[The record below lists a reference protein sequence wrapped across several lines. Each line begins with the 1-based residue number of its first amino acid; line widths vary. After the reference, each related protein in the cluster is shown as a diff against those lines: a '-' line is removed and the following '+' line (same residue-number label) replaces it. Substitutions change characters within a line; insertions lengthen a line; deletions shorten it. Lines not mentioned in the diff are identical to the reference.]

1 MMDQFDAT
9 SVLFDKVKSMDSEN
23 ASKIMGYIL
32 IQDFKEGDLVS
43 LAFGP
48 ETLLQS
54 LVFKARIHLGLS
66 SNTMSTAIPPT
77 NHPTFAR
84 VSPRVANNGFVDFE
98 QNMSLS
104 DPKASPFLSY
114 DNIRSGS
121 CLVPGVSHLNNGGGC
136 GGVVA
141 GDIGSNSRNTCGG
154 DLVDEHQFN
163 DYLSFLN
170 ENSKNEEFNCEV
182 RNWGQDVSNGDTH
195 LHRRSFSA
203 SDVCFGTDDASFGAG
218 YAPCHYFARG
228 FCKNGDNCKFVHGD
242 FGDNVDG
249 NGVLVGSP
257 SKMNGLYLQLEEM
270 MRLKAQ
276 QQQRLAASQ
285 FAAAGVSSLPYDK
298 RMNFLLQQQ
307 NDAQRVARAAMM
319 LGDDFHKFGCGRPER
334 NDFFAIGLAEKVNS
348 ASRQIYL
355 TFPADSTFK
364 DEDVSNYFNIFGPVQ
379 DVRIPYQQRRMF
391 GFVTFLHPE
400 TVKLVLT
407 RGNPHFICDSRVLV
421 KPYKEKGKAA
431 DRRQQQF
438 ERGNFSPCS
447 SPSGVDSV
455 DSYDLNLGTT
465 NFYNTREMMLRRK
478 LEEQAKLQ
486 QAIEFQSRRFMNLQ
500 LPDLKNHIHH
510 HQRSLSVGAP
520 LTLHSHDVNQNAIL
534 PGDGMNQEVLEGE
547 SPVVKVP
554 STTNAATE
562 QHPRQEVNG
571 ACIQQN
577 DSGSSREDT
586 NYERSDL
593 HEHGHESNVDNVL
606 PDTLFASP
614 TKKSAE
620 SRTPNSS
627 ILAEANAST
636 AVADSSLSSES
647 SPEMP
652 TTSTTDMASHD

>member
-1 MMDQFDAT
+1 MDQFDAT
-9 SVLFDKVKSMDSEN
+9 SVLFDKVKSLDSEN

-54 LVFKARIHLGLS
+54 LVLKARIQLGLS
-66 SNTMSTAIPPT
+66 SNTISTTTPTT
-77 NHPTFAR
+77 NHHSAFPR
-84 VSPRVANNGFVDFE
+84 MSPRVANDGGFVDFE
-98 QNMSLS
+98 QNLSFS

-121 CLVPGVSHLNNGGGC
+121 CLVPGVSHLNNVGGG
-136 GGVVA
+136 G
-141 GDIGSNSRNTCGG
+141 GDIGSNSRNNFGVGGG
-154 DLVDEHQFN
+154 DFVDEFQFN

-170 ENSKNEEFNCEV
+170 ETSKNDEFNCEA

-203 SDVCFGTDDASFGAG
+203 SDVCFGTEDASFGAG
-218 YAPCHYFARG
+218 YAPCHYYARG

-249 NGVLVGSP
+249 NGVVAGSP
-257 SKMNGLYLQLEEM
+257 SKINGLYLQLEEM
-270 MRLKAQ
+270 MRLKAE

-307 NDAQRVARAAMM
+307 NDAQRVARAALM
-319 LGDDFHKFGCGRPER
+319 LGDEFHKFGCGRSER
-334 NDFFAIGLAEKVNS
+334 NDFFAMGLAEKLNS

-364 DEDVSNYFNIFGPVQ
+364 DEDVSNYFCIFGPVQ

-391 GFVTFLHPE
+391 GFVTFLNPE

-431 DRRQQQF
+431 ERRQQQF

-447 SPSGVDSV
+447 SPSGVDSM
-455 DSYDLNLGTT
+455 DPYDLHLETT
-465 NFYNTREMMLRRK
+465 NFYHTREMMLRRK

-486 QAIEFQSRRFMNLQ
+486 QAIEFQRRRFMNLQ

-510 HQRSLSVGAP
+510 HQRSLSVGSP
-520 LTLHSHDVNQNAIL
+520 VTLHSHDVNQNVIL
-534 PGDGMNQEVLEGE
+534 PCDGINQEVLEGE
-547 SPVVKVP
+547 RPIAKVP
-554 STTNAATE
+554 STTNATE
-562 QHPRQEVNG
+562 QHPRQEANVACLLKNG
-571 ACIQQN
+571 CV
-577 DSGSSREDT
+577 SSKDGT
-586 NYERSDL
+586 NSEKSDL
-593 HEHGHESNVDNVL
+593 HEHGHESNVENVL

-614 TKKSAE
+614 TKK
-620 SRTPNSS
+620 
-627 ILAEANAST
+627 LAEAKKCQ
-636 AVADSSLSSES
+636 SLLQLTWL
-647 SPEMP
+647 PM
-652 TTSTTDMASHD
+652 TDKVLWAWRYCTVGNKEK

>member
-1 MMDQFDAT
+1 MDQFVAT
-9 SVLFDKVKSMDSEN
+9 SVLFDKVKSLDSEN

-54 LVFKARIHLGLS
+54 LVFKARIQLGLS
-66 SNTMSTAIPPT
+66 SNTMSTTIPTT
-77 NHPTFAR
+77 NHHSAFPR
-84 VSPRVANNGFVDFE
+84 MSPRVANNGGFVDSE
-98 QNMSLS
+98 QNLSFS
-104 DPKASPFLSY
+104 DPKASPFLSF

-121 CLVPGVSHLNNGGGC
+121 CLVPGVSHLNNGGG
-136 GGVVA
+136 
-141 GDIGSNSRNTCGG
+141 GDIGSNSRNNFGVGGG
-154 DLVDEHQFN
+154 DFVDEFQFN

-170 ENSKNEEFNCEV
+170 ETSKNEEFNCET
-182 RNWGQDVSNGDTH
+182 RNWGQDVNNGDTH

-203 SDVCFGTDDASFGAG
+203 SDVCFGTEDASFGSG

-249 NGVLVGSP
+249 DGVVAGSP

-270 MRLKAQ
+270 MRLKAE

-285 FAAAGVSSLPYDK
+285 FAAAGVSSLPYDDK
-298 RMNFLLQQQ
+298 RTNFLLQQQ
-307 NDAQRVARAAMM
+307 IDAQREARAAMM
-319 LGDDFHKFGCGRPER
+319 LGDEFHKFGCGRPER
-334 NDFFAIGLAEKVNS
+334 NDFFAMGLAEKLNS

-364 DEDVSNYFNIFGPVQ
+364 DEDVSNYFRFFGPVQ

-431 DRRQQQF
+431 ERRQQQF

-447 SPSGVDSV
+447 SPSGVDSM
-455 DSYDLNLGTT
+455 DPYDLHLETT
-465 NFYNTREMMLRRK
+465 NIYHTREMMFRRK
-478 LEEQAKLQ
+478 LEEQVKLQ
-486 QAIEFQSRRFMNLQ
+486 QAIEFQRRRFMNLQ

-510 HQRSLSVGAP
+510 HQRSLSVGSP
-520 LTLHSHDVNQNAIL
+520 VTLHSHDVHQNVIL
-534 PGDGMNQEVLEGE
+534 PCDGINQEVLEGE
-547 SPVVKVP
+547 RPIAKVP
-554 STTNAATE
+554 STTNAANE
-562 QHPRQEVNG
+562 QHPRQEANV
-571 ACIQQN
+571 ACLLK
-577 DSGSSREDT
+577 SGCVSSKEGT
-586 NYERSDL
+586 NSEKSDL
-593 HEHGHESNVDNVL
+593 HEHGHESNVENFL

-614 TKKSAE
+614 TKK
-620 SRTPNSS
+620 
-627 ILAEANAST
+627 LAEGHSTGSSALAEVNESTTITAS
-636 AVADSSLSSES
+636 SPSSEI

-652 TTSTTDMASHD
+652 TAPTADMASHD